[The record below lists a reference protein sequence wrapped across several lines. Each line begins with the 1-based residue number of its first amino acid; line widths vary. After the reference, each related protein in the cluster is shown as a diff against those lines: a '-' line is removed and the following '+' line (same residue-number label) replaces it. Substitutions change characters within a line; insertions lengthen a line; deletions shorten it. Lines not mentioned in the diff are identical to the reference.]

1 MLREIQTAN
10 SMTHKRRK
18 ALYIFL
24 GILVLL
30 IAIRIA
36 LSPVVKWYLNTKVLA
51 DMGEY
56 TGRVYDVD
64 IALIRGAYAIDSLVI
79 EKVSGEVQ
87 EPFVVLPRTDLSV
100 EWKSL
105 FDGAIVGEIETTNPV
120 INFAFSSDSTQSQ
133 TGTETDWTEVVKD
146 MMPIRIN
153 RVAVNNGR
161 IKLVGLDEASK
172 TDLSLKAFNL
182 EMTNL
187 QNVLNGDE
195 VLPSDIIASAEA
207 PDYSGRFHMTAQ
219 ANVLRQI
226 PNFDYN
232 AKFEGIDMTSLNPM
246 VKHYSGMDFEKGVLN
261 VYSEMAMRDGT
272 YEGYF
277 KPLAEDMTIFRLDED
292 DPKGDKRSVGEFIK
306 ELFVEGASEIVENQ
320 RKQLF
325 ATRVPI
331 SGTIENS
338 RTDVWTT
345 IISLFTNAYIKAFQ
359 SQLDDRVDYQ
369 DVGGGGDKGKEKKDR
384 KDKKDRKKDKD

>member
-1 MLREIQTAN
+1 
-10 SMTHKRRK
+10 MTHKRRK

-51 DMGEY
+51 DMGAY

-79 EKVSGEVQ
+79 EKVGGEME

-146 MMPIRIN
+146 LMPIRIN

-338 RTDVWTT
+338 RTDIWTT
-345 IISLFTNAYIKAFQ
+345 IISLFSNAYIQAFQ
-359 SQLDDRVDYQ
+359 AQLDDRVDYQ
-369 DVGGGGDKGKEKKDR
+369 DVGSSDR
-384 KDKKDRKKDKD
+384 GKDKKKDKEDKKDKKKRGDKED